1 MGFRADGGNLRLL
14 TTTANPLALGPLG
27 LPYLVDQTVIYLY
40 IWKASSP
47 VRFAAGVMPPWD
59 FPEAFSISAKIR
71 AQCLSAHSL
80 AHDRSA

>member
-40 IWKASSP
+40 IG
-47 VRFAAGVMPPWD
+47 RRRIRCDFAAGAV
-59 FPEAFSISAKIR
+59 
-71 AQCLSAHSL
+71 
-80 AHDRSA
+80 

>member
-1 MGFRADGGNLRLL
+1 VGFRADGGNLRLL
-14 TTTANPLALGPLG
+14 TTTANPLTLGPLG
-27 LPYLVDQTVIYLY
+27 LPYLVDKRSFISTLEGIESGVICG
-40 IWKASSP
+40 WC
-47 VRFAAGVMPPWD
+47 MPPWD